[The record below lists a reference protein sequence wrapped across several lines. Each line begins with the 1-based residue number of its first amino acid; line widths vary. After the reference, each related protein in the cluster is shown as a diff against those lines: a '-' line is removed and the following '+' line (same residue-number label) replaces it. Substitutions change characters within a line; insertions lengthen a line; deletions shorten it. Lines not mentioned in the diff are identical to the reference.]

1 MGPQAGGRRARKG
14 EARRDN
20 ESGRTLGSALRRNHR
35 ERPWYFLT
43 QKTGDRTDSRG
54 RIEPAGGPRPTPHRF
69 TQGGERRGP
78 FRLGVREP
86 GGGGAP
92 VRSPPPPGPF
102 HFIQTSEKTQKGS
115 GVFGGP

>member
-14 EARRDN
+14 EARRHN

-69 TQGGERRGP
+69 TQGVERRGP

-86 GGGGAP
+86 GRGWAT
-92 VRSPPPPGPF
+92 VRSPPRPWAFYLVQGGA
-102 HFIQTSEKTQKGS
+102 KTQT
-115 GVFGGP
+115 GP